1 MTQKVTI
8 DGKATLFWL
17 LLCVGILDAQALGL
31 GRMQGT
37 ALIGRPLDVSVQ
49 IQTDPGEDSAALC
62 LDAEVFHADARQ
74 DQRLVRITLDAV
86 AAGQIANARIVS
98 ATPIDE
104 PIVTVLLRAGCTQ
117 KTARRYVLL
126 ADPPAEVPAPVVP
139 LVSPVAQVGPVASA
153 PVVPSSNATVT
164 PSATATP
171 VSYVTSAALNGQPL
185 PPSSPAA
192 TVAPR
197 PAAPNDLA
205 AALPPVSAVKPA
217 SVVAEPKPVAAP
229 VTPPTPP
236 QVTAPVA
243 GLPARAVPPAG
254 PRLTLSPAV
263 PGAELADKPIA
274 VAPTPALAPAS
285 AAMVV
290 SAAPV
295 AADAGAV
302 AAQKI
307 QTLERDMKA
316 ALALAARLETSLTD
330 MNNRL
335 QQAES
340 QRWPSG
346 LMYGLV
352 VMVFACLLAVG
363 WLWNRLRR
371 LQADH
376 GDWWN
381 HSVSPQNDRAVDLDR
396 SMAPTMAGAATVSSQ
411 ASPLTESVQSFE
423 LQSEP
428 FHPGIDPSQDRA
440 APLREPA
447 LAVADLSLDLDNL
460 IDFDSSQGKKPP
472 AP

>member
-1 MTQKVTI
+1 
-8 DGKATLFWL
+8 
-17 LLCVGILDAQALGL
+17 
-31 GRMQGT
+31 
-37 ALIGRPLDVSVQ
+37 
-49 IQTDPGEDSAALC
+49 
-62 LDAEVFHADARQ
+62 
-74 DQRLVRITLDAV
+74 
-86 AAGQIANARIVS
+86 
-98 ATPIDE
+98 
-104 PIVTVLLRAGCTQ
+104 
-117 KTARRYVLL
+117 
-126 ADPPAEVPAPVVP
+126 
-139 LVSPVAQVGPVASA
+139 
-153 PVVPSSNATVT
+153 
-164 PSATATP
+164 
-171 VSYVTSAALNGQPL
+171 
-185 PPSSPAA
+185 
-192 TVAPR
+192 
-197 PAAPNDLA
+197 
-205 AALPPVSAVKPA
+205 
-217 SVVAEPKPVAAP
+217 
-229 VTPPTPP
+229 
-236 QVTAPVA
+236 
-243 GLPARAVPPAG
+243 
-254 PRLTLSPAV
+254 
-263 PGAELADKPIA
+263 
-274 VAPTPALAPAS
+274 
-285 AAMVV
+285 MVV

-371 LQADH
+371 LQAER

-396 SMAPTMAGAATVSSQ
+396 SVAPTMAGAATVSSQ

-423 LQSEP
+423 LQPEP
-428 FHPGIDPSQDRA
+428 FYPGTDPSQDRA
-440 APLREPA
+440 APLTEPT
-447 LAVADLSLDLDNL
+447 LAAAELSLDLDNL